1 MTDLLKTLREQ
12 LISKLA
18 DPEKH
23 GPVLKATLEIVE
35 EGGSNELK
43 KQVQQWIADIK
54 AKEGV

>member
-1 MTDLLKTLREQ
+1 MADPLKTLRDQ

-23 GPVLKATLEIVE
+23 GPVLKAALEIVE
-35 EGGSNELK
+35 ESGSKGLK
-43 KQVQQWIADIK
+43 EQVQQWIVDIK